1 MKKFTRIL
9 CLALVAVM
17 LCATLASCG
26 GPASNPDDAVAA
38 LKENGYTAAKDNLIV
53 PAALT
58 LAGVKDIDTV
68 ISGTKVEEDVFETI
82 TVIYFIDSDA
92 AEAAFE
98 KVEKYASEKKDDKAE
113 ESHWVVEQ
121 SGAMIYFGTKQAV
134 KDAK

>member
-38 LKENGYTAAKDNLIV
+38 LKENGYTAAKDTLIV
-53 PAALT
+53 PAALK

-68 ISGTKVEEDVFETI
+68 ISGTKIEEDVFETI
-82 TVIYFIDSDA
+82 TVIYFTDSDA

-98 KVEKYASEKKDDKAE
+98 KVENYASEKKDDKAE
-113 ESHWVVEQ
+113 ESNWVVEQ

>member
-38 LKENGYTAAKDNLIV
+38 LKENGYTAAKDTLIV
-53 PAALT
+53 PAALK

-68 ISGTKVEEDVFETI
+68 ISGTKIEEDVFETI
-82 TVIYFIDSDA
+82 TVIYFTDSDA

-98 KVEKYASEKKDDKAE
+98 KVESYASEKKDDKAE
-113 ESHWVVEQ
+113 ESNWVVEQ

>member
-113 ESHWVVEQ
+113 ESNWVVEQ